1 MNSVWRSVIDKDEE
15 ETLRNYLDNG
25 HFLLDKLSK
34 ICYNSIIECE
44 KVSVKDYDHPS
55 WSHKQAH
62 VNGKLEALNLILKL
76 IDKKD

>member
-1 MNSVWRSVIDKDEE
+1 MNSVWKSAIDKGDE
-15 ETLRNYLDNG
+15 ETLQNYLDNG

-62 VNGKLEALNLILKL
+62 QNGKVEAFKFILKL
-76 IDKKD
+76 IEKKD